1 MKPTTKQI
9 AAACNR
15 PYTTVKKWPLQR
27 RERLAALIELGGCP
41 QVADLLADVQ
51 RLCYE
56 LSIKLGLSVK
66 LDTYIADVAEGSFY
80 SVYYY
85 DSEIE
90 YRTNI
95 ADHAPLNAGE
105 LQTTINK
112 LEEMIND

>member
-27 RERLAALIELGGCP
+27 RERLAALIERGGCP
-41 QVADLLADVQ
+41 IVADLLAETQ

-56 LSIKLGLSVK
+56 LSLKIGSTVSLSTCVTLGYSNYNV
-66 LDTYIADVAEGSFY
+66 YFVEADGVYHSITDAQTITVGS
-80 SVYYY
+80 
-85 DSEIE
+85 
-90 YRTNI
+90 
-95 ADHAPLNAGE
+95 
-105 LQTTINK
+105 LQTTILN